1 MMQLNIRSIL
11 AHQSKLRQLLQTM
24 ANKNSQ
30 TDVLLL
36 CETFLTTRTER
47 LVNILGYSLVTNNRK
62 DYKGGVVAILIKH
75 GITFRKR
82 NDLNIMK
89 EKTIESVYV
98 DVTAKNGNIYTIG
111 NLYRAPNSDIKGIMD
126 HIDYMVNKTNTKTKN
141 KLTIGMDQNLNLL
154 KSEDHHIQVNLW
166 I

>member
-1 MMQLNIRSIL
+1 MCFTRTDKKLIDSLNRPLELNNVDESLWSDKCDYLGPASCTNFNMDNYNFIMMQLNIRSIL

-30 TDVLLL
+30 IDVLLL

-75 GITFRKR
+75 GITFRK
-82 NDLNIMK
+82 
-89 EKTIESVYV
+89 
-98 DVTAKNGNIYTIG
+98 
-111 NLYRAPNSDIKGIMD
+111 
-126 HIDYMVNKTNTKTKN
+126 
-141 KLTIGMDQNLNLL
+141 
-154 KSEDHHIQVNLW
+154 
-166 I
+166 